1 MCVCLCVRESE
12 SCFFFGTVETKDKSL
27 RTHSSRLSCHKN
39 LYKQEF
45 GAFEIKKVGNVY
57 RHNNFLR
64 TRDKIRLFT
73 AIIPQK
79 NLLVT
84 NTGPNVIIHI
94 DIDTISNFNIPL
106 DGLQNPMD
114 VDYDPPTGRIYWT
127 DSEEKTIRSANL
139 DGSDIRLVRNLEEGQ
154 VKLVFRL

>member
-1 MCVCLCVRESE
+1 M
-12 SCFFFGTVETKDKSL
+12 
-27 RTHSSRLSCHKN
+27 
-39 LYKQEF
+39 
-45 GAFEIKKVGNVY
+45 
-57 RHNNFLR
+57 
-64 TRDKIRLFT
+64 FT

-79 NLLVT
+79 NLFVT